1 MAAEE
6 EERAVVG
13 VAVVVVEPHHQPP
26 AQGQEPLRRRRQP
39 PGFYAWDLD
48 EDHSAFEDSL
58 SSLVLMGGWMGGAE
72 SLGKATYARLSY

>member
-26 AQGQEPLRRRRQP
+26 AQGQEPLRRRQP
-39 PGFYAWDLD
+39 PGFYAGDLD
-48 EDHSAFEDSL
+48 EDRPAFEDSL
-58 SSLVLMGGWMGGAE
+58 SCLDGWVDGWVGLSLSVRQGT
-72 SLGKATYARLSY
+72 LG